1 MSYVMTDQTA
11 QKRMLENLYQRKA
24 EIEVGKDEIEA
35 AIERLEAE
43 LTEPLHDYSKAPQA
57 EPDF

>member
-11 QKRMLENLYQRKA
+11 QKRMLETLYQRKA

-43 LTEPLHDYSKAPQA
+43 LTEPLYDYAKAPQA